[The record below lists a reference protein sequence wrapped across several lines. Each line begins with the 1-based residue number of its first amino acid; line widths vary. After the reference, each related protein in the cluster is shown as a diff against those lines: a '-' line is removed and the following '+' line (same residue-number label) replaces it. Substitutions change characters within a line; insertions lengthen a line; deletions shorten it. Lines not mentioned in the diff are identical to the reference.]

1 MKRFLTI
8 LMLCLSYAGAQAE
21 TLKGIVIDQNAQP
34 ISGASITCKYFQGSD
49 SLFISTE
56 SNNEGYWKLD
66 YDVTWGELTITA
78 TSEGYTSY
86 TCFIEPRLGQ
96 GSLPLFTFR
105 LFNAVDYHAGKR
117 STIYLPIAP
126 KTSWGKY
133 FRLYQEEGNKIIFK
147 REHNP
152 KAYVPYV
159 FFPYQDLH
167 IDLAGMDLSGETC
180 YNRTEHVSFYGSF
193 NVHSGYDVPISL
205 ITRSLDEQLPY
216 VPYNGEDYMDPVPMH
231 ANISWMYGAFEDENS
246 MPIEPEIVYYDTEYT
261 SYRPFV
267 DNDKVWYVGWFPGAS
282 NPAMRLDRYYFEGD
296 TIINNRECKQM
307 WRHYEYSKEWTNS
320 SDNTQATEYVGALY
334 EDNRRVYCTFPGK
347 QQAELLYDFAS
358 PVGDSIDV
366 HGGSCLI
373 IEKDACQT
381 EIFKGNYTCFDL
393 KLAFDGLPSTE
404 YKEFDY
410 QHLNYWYE
418 GVGLYGA
425 PPLDNVLGDAPGY
438 YCTLLTCT
446 TGDEVIY
453 KASHLKLA
461 DDLEEKNNV
470 YEIHA
475 SFEVKRQRIDF
486 THTVKTRPKSPRQI
500 NKKTESQENML
511 TGEYSLIDL
520 NLNFLPLDGVYTVT
534 IRNESTGETVYC
546 KDVQT
551 KNTLALN
558 TPLTNF
564 ASGTY
569 SLNVENDFELYS
581 ALLNVQDIVGIREVA
596 EDAHSTKYT
605 NHNGAEPVYDL
616 SGRQIMSRKKN
627 ALPKGIYIQGGR
639 KFVK

>member
-8 LMLCLSYAGAQAE
+8 LLLCFSYMGAQAE

-49 SLFISTE
+49 SLFVSTE
-56 SNNEGYWKLD
+56 SDAKGYWELD
-66 YDVTWGELTITA
+66 YDVLWGALTVTA
-78 TSEGYTSY
+78 TSVGYTSY
-86 TCFIEPRLGQ
+86 TYTIEPRFTLEA
-96 GSLPLFTFR
+96 LPLCTFR

-126 KTSWGKY
+126 KTSWGKF

-167 IDLAGMDLSGETC
+167 IDLSEMDLNGESC
-180 YNRTEHVSFYGSF
+180 CCKTEHVSFYGSINATF
-193 NVHSGYDVPISL
+193 GYDIPISMVDR
-205 ITRSLDEQLPY
+205 TLDEQLPY
-216 VPYNGEDYMDPVPMH
+216 VPYSGGGSVNPVPMH
-231 ANISWMYGAFEDENS
+231 ANISWMWNAFKDENS
-246 MPIEPEIVYYDTEYT
+246 VPIEPEIVYYDTEYT

-267 DNDKVWYVGWFPGAS
+267 DNDKVWYVGWFPGVS
-282 NPAMRLDRYYFEGD
+282 TAMRLDRYYFEGD

-320 SDNTQATEYVGALY
+320 SDNEQATEYMGALY
-334 EDNRRVYCTFPGK
+334 EDNQRVYCTFPGK

-358 PVGDSIDV
+358 PVGDSIIV
-366 HGGSCLI
+366 HGDSYLVTEI
-373 IEKDACQT
+373 DACQT
-381 EIFKGNYTCFDL
+381 EIFKGNYTCVAL
-393 KLAFDGLPSTE
+393 MH
-404 YKEFDY
+404 DY
-410 QHLNYWYE
+410 NNEHLNYWYE
-418 GVGLYGA
+418 GVGLCGA
-425 PPLDNVLGDAPGY
+425 PPLYNVLENVTGY
-438 YCTLLTCT
+438 YDALLTCT

-500 NKKTESQENML
+500 NKKTDSQENML

-520 NLNFLPLDGVYTVT
+520 NLNFLPMDGVYTVT

-558 TPLTNF
+558 TPFTNF